1 MYGPNSGPQGSMTM
15 ADGSNKI
22 GMLGVL
28 IGAVIVVLVGGGLLY
43 ATGALDTRP
52 TNVTIQQPAPAVAP
66 APAPEEPDRAIRDR
80 WRDDRRSD
88 RRDRDEDRR
97 GRDGPDRR

>member
-1 MYGPNSGPQGSMTM
+1 MWGRGSMAM
-15 ADGSNKI
+15 AEGDNKI

-52 TNVTIQQPAPAVAP
+52 TNVTIQQPAPAAAP
-66 APAPEEPDRAIRDR
+66 APAPTEPDR
-80 WRDDRRSD
+80 DRRSE
-88 RRDRDEDRR
+88 RRDRDDDRR
-97 GRDGPDRR
+97 GRDDDRRGPDGPDRR

>member
-1 MYGPNSGPQGSMTM
+1 M
-15 ADGSNKI
+15 ADGGNKI

-52 TNVTIQQPAPAVAP
+52 TNVTIQQPAPAAAP
-66 APAPEEPDRAIRDR
+66 APAPAEPDRVDRDR
-80 WRDDRRSD
+80 RRDDRSD
-88 RRDRDEDRR
+88 RRDRDDDRR

>member
-1 MYGPNSGPQGSMTM
+1 M
-15 ADGSNKI
+15 ADGGNKI

-52 TNVTIQQPAPAVAP
+52 TNVTIQQPAPAAAP
-66 APAPEEPDRAIRDR
+66 APAPAEPDRADRDR
-80 WRDDRRSD
+80 DRRSE
-88 RRDRDEDRR
+88 RRDRDDDRR
-97 GRDGPDRR
+97 GRDGSERR

>member
-1 MYGPNSGPQGSMTM
+1 M
-15 ADGSNKI
+15 ADGGNKI

-28 IGAVIVVLVGGGLLY
+28 VGAVIVVLVGGGLLY

-52 TNVTIQQPAPAVAP
+52 TNVTIQQPAPVAAP
-66 APAPEEPDRAIRDR
+66 APPPTEPDRVDRDR
-80 WRDDRRSD
+80 RRDDRSD
-88 RRDRDEDRR
+88 RRDRDDDRR